1 MHYHWTF
8 IWFLVLH
15 YKHWCECHCRK
26 ILMLLQAVFMCLS
39 AYLFSLSISPYH
51 IALPLLGMQVK
62 DFMTLTLICQ
72 GMNLLQV
79 SQDTIYFHLITY
91 HLEKKECTSFEPLLS
106 CLLSLAV
113 WFELSSFSS
122 CMKQTWLCIDAF
134 CEERLEKMAY
144 ITLLYRVLCQ
154 YHLLSLFMSPAHT
167 LFYASHIHTHF
178 LMASWYLRI

>member
-91 HLEKKECTSFEPLLS
+91 HLEKKNALP
-106 CLLSLAV
+106 
-113 WFELSSFSS
+113 
-122 CMKQTWLCIDAF
+122 
-134 CEERLEKMAY
+134 
-144 ITLLYRVLCQ
+144 
-154 YHLLSLFMSPAHT
+154 LSLFSHVFWVWQCGLSCPLFPLVWNKPDYVLMPFVKKDLKKWLT
-167 LFYASHIHTHF
+167 LPSYIEYCDNTIFFPFSCHLPTPSFMHLIYTHIF
-178 LMASWYLRI
+178 